1 MINFNN
7 CTFSSVCDV
16 SLSSYAR
23 KTWGSLS
30 LNMCHVSNA
39 WIQGRSE
46 VLVYGEK
53 AEQRSC
59 AGEAQGQGTHSRTP
73 RLSRLT
79 VNRLEI
85 SAPETVEEDGR
96 VGLCVP
102 CLGCEFFSCRSP
114 GGIKALVSTC
124 GDSVRWLLML

>member
-59 AGEAQGQGTHSRTP
+59 AGEAQGTHWRTP

-79 VNRLEI
+79 VNRLGI
-85 SAPETVEEDGR
+85 SAPETVVEWGFACPAWGVSFSLAGARVALKHWCPPAATLSVGR
-96 VGLCVP
+96 
-102 CLGCEFFSCRSP
+102 
-114 GGIKALVSTC
+114 
-124 GDSVRWLLML
+124 